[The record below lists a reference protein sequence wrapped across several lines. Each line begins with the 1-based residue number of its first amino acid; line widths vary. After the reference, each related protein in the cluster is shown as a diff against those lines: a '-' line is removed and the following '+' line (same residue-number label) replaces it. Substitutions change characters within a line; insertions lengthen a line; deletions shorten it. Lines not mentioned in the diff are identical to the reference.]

1 MPRLASIWAYLR
13 VRKRLWIPIVAMT
26 LLFVG
31 LLLLSEAVGLAPF
44 IYTRL

>member
-1 MPRLASIWAYLR
+1 MPPLASIWPYLR
-13 VRKRLWIPIVAMT
+13 VRKRLWLPIVVMT

-31 LLLLSEAVGLAPF
+31 LLLLSEVAGLAPF